1 MDAALEHF
9 ERDGYAVLD
18 FAQLADATIEG
29 YLRHLTPWADSQMAP
44 NGAQP
49 AVAHA
54 DSYWQGTTRLAA
66 SNAVLELPDTAALTL
81 DFMLGKELLRFSELA
96 LKTPAMRIDSIQIAC
111 YPRVGEGQNE
121 GYPPPSPEL
130 ASSELQGWHRD
141 TGNWHNQLRQFHLR
155 NESHRPAA
163 ESSESAAADE
173 SDRGP
178 PLRPDGAPVVPGAVN
193 FMTYL
198 QDSELRV
205 LPGSHAD
212 FTELS
217 FGQFNLTEQAKLP
230 HPRERCILCKPGQ
243 VIAFHHNLLHSG
255 MLNDSQDTRRF
266 YVSLF
271 YTRLGLPS
279 RNLPS
284 LVSEAEAG
292 HPIHA
297 VLDRAVEERDE
308 QVLSLFGVEG
318 RLAVRAAPVTPYD
331 FLVSLGTA
339 EVTHARTAE
348 ASNVGAPVPGAFLG
362 HLSATSALLASW
374 GCNESTA
381 NAGLFHSIYGTA
393 AFDLFSLPM
402 NAEQRQ
408 VVTKMIGEEAERVVF
423 INCSMERGSQDTLH
437 AAVLR
442 NPDLLLHGKMAITHR
457 PGLDLAEAGW
467 GEVSFQ

>member
-1 MDAALEHF
+1 
-9 ERDGYAVLD
+9 
-18 FAQLADATIEG
+18 
-29 YLRHLTPWADSQMAP
+29 
-44 NGAQP
+44 
-49 AVAHA
+49 
-54 DSYWQGTTRLAA
+54 
-66 SNAVLELPDTAALTL
+66 
-81 DFMLGKELLRFSELA
+81 
-96 LKTPAMRIDSIQIAC
+96 
-111 YPRVGEGQNE
+111 
-121 GYPPPSPEL
+121 
-130 ASSELQGWHRD
+130 
-141 TGNWHNQLRQFHLR
+141 
-155 NESHRPAA
+155 
-163 ESSESAAADE
+163 
-173 SDRGP
+173 
-178 PLRPDGAPVVPGAVN
+178 
-193 FMTYL
+193 MTYL

-255 MLNDSQDTRRF
+255 MLNDSPDTRRF
-266 YVSLF
+266 YMYISLF

-284 LVSEAEAG
+284 LVSEAEPD

-408 VVTKMIGEEAERVVF
+408 VVTKMIGEEVDF
-423 INCSMERGSQDTLH
+423 QWKNPDFL
-437 AAVLR
+437 LR
-442 NPDLLLHGKMAITHR
+442 NPDFLLENVDFIMKNR
-457 PGLDLAEAGW
+457 PSGRSSSTVPWSAARRTRCTRR
-467 GEVSFQ
+467 SFEIQI